1 MTISVPVDRTVSD
14 DLSFDQSIP
23 RGIVHRE
30 SIAEVF
36 LTDAVQTSRGA
47 VFAAQ
52 LPRNHS
58 YFSDHRG
65 TATTYD
71 PLLLVEVFRQ
81 VAIYYAH
88 SFAGVAASEKFVFVS
103 ADFEILDPATLR
115 IGGCPGH
122 AVIEATV
129 AGEKRREGELVGL
142 TLEFVASIEGRP
154 AARETMVYQWMPAAV
169 WARIRE
175 RARAALDLPADYR
188 IPEPPHVARLRPNSV
203 GRHNPRN
210 AILANPS
217 VVGEELRAL
226 TVIDTDHPSLFD
238 HALDHVPGMLQFEA
252 ARQVAMAAA
261 NARLGLDT
269 NRMVMARFVIEFT
282 RFGEFEIDTE
292 ARAVVSPSGESGASA
307 AVTITQND
315 LPIAQGTVELH
326 PLPVDV
332 RTMVQ

>member
-1 MTISVPVDRTVSD
+1 MTVATHTLTFDRN
-14 DLSFDQSIP
+14 IP

-36 LTDAVQTSRGA
+36 LTDAQPTPDGA

-71 PLLLVEVFRQ
+71 PLLLIEVFRQ

-88 SFAGVAASEKFVFVS
+88 TFLGVPRGEKFIFGS
-103 ADFEILDPATLR
+103 ADFAIADPEILR
-115 IGGCPGH
+115 IGNCPGH
-122 AVIEATV
+122 CVIEARVV
-129 AGEKRREGELVGL
+129 ADKRRDDRVVGL
-142 TLEFVASIEGRP
+142 SLEMVAEIEGKE
-154 AARETMVYQWMPAAV
+154 AAREVMVYQWMPAPV

-175 RARAALDLPADYR
+175 RGRGALGLPAQHS
-188 IPEPPHVARLRPNSV
+188 IPEQLPVARMRPGAV

-210 AILANPS
+210 AILANPALA
-217 VVGEELRAL
+217 GEELSAL
-226 TVIDTDHPSLFD
+226 TIIDTNHPSLFD

-261 NARLGLDT
+261 NAVLGLDT
-269 NRMVMARFVIEFT
+269 TRMVMHRLTIEFL
-282 RFGEFEIDTE
+282 RFAEFERDTVAKATVE
-292 ARAVVSPSGESGASA
+292 RAPGEPGGARARVSLVQGVDVVAAGE
-307 AVTITQND
+307 
-315 LPIAQGTVELH
+315 VELGFR
-326 PLPVDV
+326 PADV
-332 RTMVQ
+332 WTMVQ